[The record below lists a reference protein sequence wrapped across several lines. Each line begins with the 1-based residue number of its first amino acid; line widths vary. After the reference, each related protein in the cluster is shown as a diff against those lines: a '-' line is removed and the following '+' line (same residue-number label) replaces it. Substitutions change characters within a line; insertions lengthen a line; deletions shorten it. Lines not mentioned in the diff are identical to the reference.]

1 MGEVVDCDCARAE
14 PAATST
20 VAGMAITVA
29 NRTVE
34 IILMTV
40 EIILMMEM
48 CVAGGRSGT
57 AARLNLRAA
66 G

>member
-1 MGEVVDCDCARAE
+1 VGEVVEGDCDCARAE

-34 IILMTV
+34 IILM
-40 EIILMMEM
+40 MEM
-48 CVAGGRSGT
+48 CVAGGVRERRRGSTFGQ
-57 AARLNLRAA
+57 RD
-66 G
+66 

>member
-1 MGEVVDCDCARAE
+1 MGEVVDGDCDCARAE

-34 IILMTV
+34 IILM
-40 EIILMMEM
+40 MEM